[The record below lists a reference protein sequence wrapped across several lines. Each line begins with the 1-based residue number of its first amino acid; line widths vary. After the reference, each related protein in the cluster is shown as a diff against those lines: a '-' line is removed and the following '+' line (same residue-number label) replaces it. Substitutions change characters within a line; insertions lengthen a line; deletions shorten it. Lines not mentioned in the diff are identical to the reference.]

1 MTSEYIVDGLRY
13 CEECNKPTQC
23 RVTLFGKE
31 RIQTCLCECGKKRRD
46 EDDLARKRSGLE
58 YEYGQRKSLGDDDFQ
73 MFNWFNCHDYSI
85 SPRLRHERAELLKRL
100 CFPEAERKQLCTFE
114 NDNGGNEKIMAIA
127 KDYVDNFDDKY
138 EKGLGLLL
146 FGETGTGKSFT
157 AACIANELLAKD
169 RPVHMTH
176 FERLF
181 NTLWDLKRGKQ
192 EFLDNLNKFDLL
204 VIDDLG
210 AENTSDY
217 TSSVIF
223 NVVETRL
230 NAGLPMIITT
240 NLTRS
245 ELLSTSDMRKKRI
258 YSRLFEC
265 CIPLEVDGA
274 DRRKDI
280 LAENMR
286 EFKEKFS

>member
-1 MTSEYIVDGLRY
+1 MNNDLQH
-13 CEECNKPTQC
+13 CEICHKPTQC
-23 RVTLFGKE
+23 KVTIFGEE
-31 RIQTCLCECGKKRRD
+31 RIQTCLCDCGKKLRD
-46 EDDLARKRSGLE
+46 ESALERKRNGLE
-58 YEYGQRKSLGDDDFQ
+58 YEYGQIKSLGYDDFR
-73 MFNWFNCHDYSI
+73 MFNWFNCHSYSI
-85 SPRLRHERAELLKRL
+85 SPRLCKEREELLKRL
-100 CFPEAERKQLCTFE
+100 CFPEAEKKQMCTFE
-114 NDNGGNEKIMAIA
+114 NADGSNEKIMRIA
-127 KDYVDNFDDKY
+127 KSYADDFHHNY
-138 EKGLGLLL
+138 EKGIGLLL
-146 FGETGTGKSFT
+146 FGDTGTGKSYT
-157 AACIANELLAKD
+157 AACIANELLSHD

-176 FERLF
+176 FERLI
-181 NTLWDLKRGKQ
+181 NILWDLKRGRQ

-217 TSSVIF
+217 TSSIVF
-223 NVVETRL
+223 NVIETRL

-240 NLTRS
+240 NLTRA

-265 CIPLEVDGA
+265 CIPLEVEGT

-286 EFKEKFS
+286 DFKSRYEG